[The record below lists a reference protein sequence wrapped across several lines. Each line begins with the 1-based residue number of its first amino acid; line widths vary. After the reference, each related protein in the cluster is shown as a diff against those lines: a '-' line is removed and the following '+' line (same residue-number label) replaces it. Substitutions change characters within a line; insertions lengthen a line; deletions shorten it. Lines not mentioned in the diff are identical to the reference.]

1 MKMLTILWSKVI
13 LIMWVAAE
21 VMTLLVLFSPSQNLK
36 RCLFYLFG
44 ENRSYYL
51 LGGYLLTAILALY
64 YVFLMTGKQ
73 KESGGMNNAFLRSCM
88 LIAVIPIIGP
98 FGLVIF
104 ANMTLYWP
112 VDAIGRNEYEV
123 LDDLLLKSYT
133 ISPSFYEEP
142 NAGLIDL
149 IHGNLD
155 QKSTFFFL
163 QLVEHLPW
171 TPHKTRIL
179 QMLLEYTRYPKIIVS
194 VASLL
199 AEKKNILFNT
209 IAELEKKN
217 EGNAFLLLACNY
229 HEIYYLS
236 LVDARVSKFYL
247 DTACEYIEK
256 SLANAPDDLDIY
268 NLAIRFFLENKDVDT
283 AQHYLD
289 KAKQI
294 VIERERKNPSNKS
307 FPQGNENDPYEIFS
321 RNHYEFFESNIIE
334 INQLQSR

>member
-1 MKMLTILWSKVI
+1 
-13 LIMWVAAE
+13 MWLAVE

-36 RCLFYLFG
+36 KRLFYLFG

-51 LGGYLLTAILALY
+51 LGGHLLTAILALY
-64 YVFLMTGKQ
+64 YVFLLTGKQ

-88 LIAVIPIIGP
+88 LIAAIPIIGP

-104 ANMTLYWP
+104 ANMTRYWP
-112 VDAIGRNEYEV
+112 VDAIGRNEYEI

-155 QKSTFFFL
+155 QKGTFFLL

-194 VASLL
+194 AASLL
-199 AEKKNILFNT
+199 AEKKNVLFNT
-209 IAELEKKN
+209 IAELEKKK
-217 EGNAFLLLACNY
+217 EGNTLLLACNY

-256 SLANAPDDLDIY
+256 ALANAPEDLDIY
-268 NLAIRFFLENKDVDT
+268 NLAIRFFLENKDVDK
-283 AQHYLD
+283 AEHYLY
-289 KAKQI
+289 KSKQI
-294 VIERERKNPSNKS
+294 VMERERKKNPNKL
-307 FPQGNENDPYEIFS
+307 FPQENKNDSYEIFR

-334 INQLQSR
+334 IVQLQSG